1 MFSRIF
7 SFSWAL
13 DYILKMV
20 ACFSGHPK
28 AFRFRSFMV
37 FDLSSPSQVRADS
50 GPKTCKNVNPP
61 LTNSGLPPRS
71 VPSVGSSVPSAGYN
85 GSSFPS
91 GGYETRIDFYTATF
105 TAYMTSDDKRN
116 FIYRINELLPNISLS
131 LSFRGMGSGF
141 SRYPECYTDCSGELS
156 SGVQVGFADFAGSSS
171 RYVPLSRLI
180 PFRGFSSSP
189 DVPPVYSGYFE
200 DNYVVVRWSGA
211 PVTVSGSDKRV
222 SFPPDSLIQCL
233 SSQPSSS
240 GSLSYSA
247 VLPEKW
253 VALCENADIVAN
265 ISKFLL
271 LDVCLDSGSS
281 FEYDYSVSA
290 SDALVFSV
298 FPYSLRCIS
307 RDFGDS
313 QCPSGLVPV
322 SCRVEISGGYFRTLP
337 LLEQMLIVSRLDELG
352 FKVTRID
359 ARFSDYSK
367 FFLPLELQ
375 GYFESSQVTNFRSNN
390 CCYGTSIDKR
400 NSEVRQNGATCYLGS
415 QSSNG
420 FLRVYD
426 EKPKHGVDA
435 IAWEFVFKR
444 EKAVDFVS
452 KLVSYLCDDSGYEKA
467 RLFLVSSVISGYDII
482 KKPLNIDANS
492 DSIDTISDSGMKSLN
507 VKKRY
512 KKKPPLDLLP
522 KWSDFKASVI
532 AFFSSPFCPEF
543 VPSSVKGSRG
553 GRASRVRLIPTAP
566 REYKVSSCD
575 ISHDGKVYPGQ
586 VASVPVDNRSEGFRR
601 RDVYTPEMLK
611 LIDSKIQFLINQGS
625 GTLYF
630 LFQFFS
636 PAEFS
641 YFMHRVIQEGKRRY
655 EASCSRHKFKSDT
668 VNMLKDVKEH
678 FCTLNILEDFYDDCV
693 RVPLKGV
700 VSRLKDEASVISSDE
715 SRVPSQLSF
724 SSLKFVESSPQKSY
738 LPSVCD
744 GLGRLTNEQIDSL
757 ITSSSPELYGMCD
770 TPSEYLDLKAFL
782 EYRLK
787 GCPMR
792 PAAIV
797 GDDGERRY
805 FATPDERRATN
816 CYLDSLSD
824 VSGEL
829 E

>member
-1 MFSRIF
+1 MIFDPF
-7 SFSWAL
+7 SF
-13 DYILKMV
+13 
-20 ACFSGHPK
+20 
-28 AFRFRSFMV
+28 
-37 FDLSSPSQVRADS
+37 SQVRASS

-61 LTNSGLPPRS
+61 PTNSGLLPPS
-71 VPSVGSSVPSAGYN
+71 LPSVCASVPSAGYN
-85 GSSFPS
+85 GSSVSF

-105 TAYMTSDDKRN
+105 TTYMTPDDKRSL
-116 FIYRINELLPNISLS
+116 IYRINEFLPNVSLS
-131 LSFRGMGSGF
+131 LSSRGMGSGF
-141 SRYPECYTDCSGELS
+141 SRYPECYADCSGELS
-156 SGVQVGFADFAGSSS
+156 SGVQVGFVDFAGSSS
-171 RYVPLSRLI
+171 RYVPLSCLI
-180 PFRGFSSSP
+180 PFRGFSPSP

-222 SFPPDSLIQCL
+222 SFPPDSLIQYL

-240 GSLSYSA
+240 GSFSYSA

-253 VALCENADIVAN
+253 VALCEDADIIAN
-265 ISKFLL
+265 LSKFLL

-281 FEYDYSVSA
+281 FEYDYSVSD
-290 SDALVFSV
+290 SDALVFSA
-298 FPYSLRCIS
+298 FPQSLRCIS

-313 QCPSGLVPV
+313 QGFSGLVPV
-322 SCRVEISGGYFRTLP
+322 SCRIEISGGYFRALS

-359 ARFSDYSK
+359 ARLRDCGRFI
-367 FFLPLELQ
+367 LPLELQ
-375 GYFESSQVTNFRSNN
+375 GYFESSQITNFRANS
-390 CCYGTSIDKR
+390 CCYGTSVDKR
-400 NSEVRQNGATCYLGS
+400 SSGVQQNGATCYLGS

-426 EKPKHGVDA
+426 ERPKHGVDA

-492 DSIDTISDSGMKSLN
+492 DSIDAIGDSSIKSLN
-507 VKKRY
+507 VKKRH

-522 KWSDFKASVI
+522 KWSDFKSSVI

-543 VPSSVKGSRG
+543 VPFPVKGSRG

-566 REYKVSSCD
+566 REYRISSSDVSY
-575 ISHDGKVYPGQ
+575 DGKVYPGQ
-586 VASVPVDNRSEGFRR
+586 VASVPVDNRSEGLRR
-601 RDVYTPEMLK
+601 RDVYTSEMLK
-611 LIDSKIQFLINQGS
+611 IIDSKIQYILNQCS
-625 GTLYF
+625 GTWYF

-641 YFMHRVIQEGKRRY
+641 YFMHRVMQEGKRKY
-655 EASCSRHKFKSDT
+655 EASCSRHRGKSDT
-668 VNMLKDVKEH
+668 VDMLKDVKKH
-678 FCTLNILEDFYDDCV
+678 FRTLSILEDFYDDCV
-693 RVPLKGV
+693 RISLRGAL
-700 VSRLKDEASVISSDE
+700 SRLKDEANAISADE
-715 SRVPSQLSF
+715 SRIPKQSSF
-724 SSLKFVESSPQKSY
+724 SSLKFIESSLQKPC
-738 LPSVCD
+738 LPSVCE
-744 GLGRLTNEQIDSL
+744 GPGSLTNEQIDSL
-757 ITSSSPELYGMCD
+757 IASSSSRLYDMCD
-770 TPSEYLDLKAFL
+770 TPAEYLDLKAFL

-787 GCPMR
+787 SCPMR
-792 PAAIV
+792 STAIV
-797 GDDGERRY
+797 SDDGERRY

-816 CYLDSLSD
+816 RYLDSFSD